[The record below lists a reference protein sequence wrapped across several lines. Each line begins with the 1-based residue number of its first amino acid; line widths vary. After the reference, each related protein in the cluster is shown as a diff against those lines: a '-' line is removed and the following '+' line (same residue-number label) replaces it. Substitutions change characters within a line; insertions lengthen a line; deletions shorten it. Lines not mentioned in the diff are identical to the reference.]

1 MNEVATVGR
10 IHHNNLVRLVG
21 YCVQGKRRALVYE
34 FMEKGS
40 LNKYINKINQEG
52 NKLEEDGIFE
62 LIQPRQLYKIALGTA
77 RGVLYLHEECRS
89 MILHCDIKPHDVLLD
104 SNFSA
109 KLSDFGLARMIDK
122 DHSHESLTVARGTPG
137 YMAPEMWS
145 KSYGPV
151 TEKFDV
157 YSYGMLLLEMA
168 GGRKRYDLDI
178 PVSSQ
183 VYFPEWVFN
192 QVVKLD
198 ITKER
203 TIANPT
209 EIAGDGINVDDD
221 YVLNKMC
228 LVGLWCIQHIPSAR
242 PSMDGVIQMLEGNA
256 EIQTPPYPFPE
267 EGEEIQTNVLTQPT
281 FYLSA
286 RDESVENPS
295 L

>member
-1 MNEVATVGR
+1 M
-10 IHHNNLVRLVG
+10 
-21 YCVQGKRRALVYE
+21 YE

-40 LNKYINKINQEG
+40 LKKYINKINQEG

-89 MILHCDIKPHDVLLD
+89 MILHCDIKPHNVLLD

-122 DHSHESLTVARGTPG
+122 DHSHGSLTVARGTPG

-242 PSMDGVIQMLEGNA
+242 PSMGGVIQMLEGNA

-267 EGEEIQTNVLTQPT
+267 EGGEIQTNILTQPT